1 MMMNQQLKTRNKQR
15 GAVLLVSLL
24 MLLVTTFV
32 GFSAME
38 TSNLE
43 SKMAAARELKE
54 LTFQSAEAAIEW
66 SLADTSFAGA
76 ALAEGLGSTPTW
88 PTRSYGSSD
97 FSHDAYITASSQMR
111 FVSANNKAGYSAV
124 KAKSGVSLFY
134 FEAEATALRT
144 NTNAS
149 STHIQGIYVEG
160 PKLN

>member
-1 MMMNQQLKTRNKQR
+1 MSRQLKTTKNQK

-54 LTFQSAEAAIEW
+54 LTFQSAEAVVEFGLTDVSYA
-66 SLADTSFAGA
+66 SAAYTVALQSSTS
-76 ALAEGLGSTPTW
+76 W

-97 FSHDAYITASSQMR
+97 FPHDTYISGSSTMSFDVTANSL
-111 FVSANNKAGYSAV
+111 GYSIRKGA
-124 KAKSGVSLFY
+124 SGIATYYYEV
-134 FEAEATALRT
+134 EATALRA

-149 STHIQGIYVEG
+149 STHIQGVFVEG
-160 PKLN
+160 PSLN